1 LYVVITAA
9 LTGLLF
15 LAWSIVSRR
24 LLDEP
29 PESGLPSTDDLTTLE
44 KSKVNSNGAAKS
56 SDTLRSSSV
65 ETIPAVEAEEL
76 DRAQLSAN
84 GQGAADAISNKEKL
98 ITWLPRRS
106 QKHKCCS

>member
-1 LYVVITAA
+1 MVITAA

-29 PESGLPSTDDLTTLE
+29 PESGLPSTDDLRTLE
-44 KSKVNSNGAAKS
+44 KSEINPKGAANS
-56 SDTLRSSSV
+56 SDTLHSSSV
-65 ETIPAVEAEEL
+65 ENISAVEAEEV
-76 DRAQLSAN
+76 DRAQLN
-84 GQGAADAISNKEKL
+84 GNARGAADAISDKERL
-98 ITWLPRRS
+98 ITWLPARS